1 MAITR
6 VEYDIGTASINGN
19 IAFASTPQNGDLLV
33 VALMGGKDSNG
44 IPTTEAAGPTLTS
57 TTSASSPRIQFD
69 LIDQGNFGGKARLS
83 IFARIWE
90 TGDDERIDF
99 GTFSGTGNGYL
110 FASYRGTN
118 VTQVTSGTSPVV
130 PVVTG
135 VFQNSGKHSVNNT
148 ISCDLFTDP
157 GQEPTETGLITQLAF
172 VSYSRNDALG
182 GTVSPSGRGYFS
194 LIAALETSGGNGSI
208 AGMQAILIAATSPG
222 SGEDT
227 IPIVGTP
234 TMTGGSGRE
243 WR

>member
-6 VEYDIGTASINGN
+6 VEFDIGTASPNGN

-69 LIDQGNFGGKARLS
+69 LIDQGNFGGKAR
-83 IFARIWE
+83 
-90 TGDDERIDF
+90 
-99 GTFSGTGNGYL
+99 
-110 FASYRGTN
+110 N

-148 ISCDLFTDP
+148 ISWDLFTDP

-182 GTVSPSGRGYFS
+182 GTVSPSGTGYFS

-222 SGEDT
+222 SG
-227 IPIVGTP
+227 
-234 TMTGGSGRE
+234 
-243 WR
+243 